1 MKQYRKRLIIT
12 SIITILPILVGIFF
26 WKQLPDTIATHFGS
40 NNAADGWSSKA
51 STVFGLPLFFLVI
64 HLFCVCVTLNDPKK
78 KNIGRMMLAVI
89 FWIVPVISIV
99 SNGSILAYALGM
111 QIDMTMIVSIMMGIL
126 FIVLGNYMSKNQ
138 QNYTVGIK
146 IPWTLS
152 SEENWNKTHR
162 IASKLWVVA
171 GIVFIANIF
180 LRSAEIILVV
190 IACTVLIPV
199 IYSFILYKRENR
211 L

>member
-1 MKQYRKRLIIT
+1 
-12 SIITILPILVGIFF
+12 
-26 WKQLPDTIATHFGS
+26 
-40 NNAADGWSSKA
+40 
-51 STVFGLPLFFLVI
+51 
-64 HLFCVCVTLNDPKK
+64 
-78 KNIGRMMLAVI
+78 MLAVI

-190 IACTVLIPV
+190 IACTVFIPV

>member
-1 MKQYRKRLIIT
+1 M
-12 SIITILPILVGIFF
+12 
-26 WKQLPDTIATHFGS
+26 
-40 NNAADGWSSKA
+40 
-51 STVFGLPLFFLVI
+51 
-64 HLFCVCVTLNDPKK
+64 TLNDPKK

-190 IACTVLIPV
+190 IACTVFIPV

>member
-1 MKQYRKRLIIT
+1 
-12 SIITILPILVGIFF
+12 
-26 WKQLPDTIATHFGS
+26 
-40 NNAADGWSSKA
+40 
-51 STVFGLPLFFLVI
+51 
-64 HLFCVCVTLNDPKK
+64 
-78 KNIGRMMLAVI
+78 MLAVI

-171 GIVFIANIF
+171 GIVFIVNIF

>member
-1 MKQYRKRLIIT
+1 M
-12 SIITILPILVGIFF
+12 
-26 WKQLPDTIATHFGS
+26 
-40 NNAADGWSSKA
+40 
-51 STVFGLPLFFLVI
+51 I
-64 HLFCVCVTLNDPKK
+64 HLFCVCVTLNDPQKK
-78 KNIGRMMLAVI
+78 DIGRMMLAVI